1 MGGINQIPKG
11 GVDLTHHYSGPNFGF
26 PRGDARL
33 DLADLFAF
41 PKQDDASRSVIIM
54 NVHPSHALN
63 PPEPTIDEPFAPEAI
78 YELRID
84 TNGDMMADIAY
95 RTRFKYGEDGTMTAT
110 VRRAEGQEAAG
121 RGIGGEVIFEG
132 APISMPPVGALAERS
147 SSRGRPSRW
156 GAKLV

>member
-1 MGGINQIPKG
+1 
-11 GVDLTHHYSGPNFGF
+11 
-26 PRGDARL
+26 
-33 DLADLFAF
+33 
-41 PKQDDASRSVIIM
+41 M

-132 APISMPPVGALAERS
+132 APVSMGREARVTSSGDHRLFTGWRSDPLLLRHSRRTERHEVH
-147 SSRGRPSRW
+147 R
-156 GAKLV
+156 